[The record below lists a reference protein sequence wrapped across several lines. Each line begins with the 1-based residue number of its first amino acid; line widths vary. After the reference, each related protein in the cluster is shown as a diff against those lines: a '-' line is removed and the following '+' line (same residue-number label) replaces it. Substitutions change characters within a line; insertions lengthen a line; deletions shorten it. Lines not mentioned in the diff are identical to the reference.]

1 MQVGLAQCVNK
12 GMQRDYSM
20 DKASQEFAYEN
31 RNIRITTNGDN
42 SFLSVSNEKST
53 IECSLDK
60 TIEGVILG
68 SATIGDYLVL
78 FVKNNTQDSIYKI
91 KFNDSTGEV
100 VTLYQSTED
109 SNNLNFDINNPIECI
124 TSYEGDE
131 VQKVYW
137 VDGKNQPRFINI
149 FPDTTYPSNS
159 TFDFSPICTENT
171 NVTIEKEYNGLG
183 NFKSGIIQYFVTY
196 YKKFGAETNIVFQ
209 SPLYYISPKNRGG
222 EVNEDQTCNFKI
234 TIIPETDKFDFV
246 RVYSLVRT
254 STNISQVFLV
264 GDTKLQGVNVPVSI
278 IDTNNGIPMEDTELL
293 FLGGNT
299 IIAHTIEQ
307 KDNTLFLG
315 NIESTY
321 KSISSDT
328 SIEIKNEVK
337 DISNIEI
344 GFGTKIVKNND
355 YSNNEYYSYSPNM
368 DVSSEESTTFKYGE
382 YYRFG
387 IQFQLNTLEWTPT
400 YYIGDFQNNIS
411 LNNVDDTSIVT
422 YNPYIDKD
430 DIDTKSATMVYAKL
444 SKTFIESLKS
454 RGFISWR
461 LMVVPHTPGSRTIKA
476 QGLVTPT
483 LFNLKQRYKNQ
494 CYGSPIWTLGQ
505 CQQAKHFVNVDAS
518 IDSEEA
524 LKEDTVDYL
533 SPLNTLPTTIKYLDV
548 DEENK
553 ILNNIVSNAAEEKT
567 YKSLQTVSLTIGV
580 TRDYNSAQDRF
591 YGKIKIGV
599 FDSEDHSTKVY
610 KLNKKTSGG
619 YTEKIAEVGKLFGQ
633 RKKGCK
639 ELSKKLKNLI
649 WEDLKD
655 CVLNYESTSDQSEYI
670 YIKDLEGIDLNS
682 RVFLSGEVPSGEKI
696 RSWVTPSNTVEKHCS
711 TGVRDVS
718 FTVNEKLLENYEND
732 YFVDANLCNF
742 ISPDAENVNE
752 FLNFRIIGYTD
763 INNSISDYN
772 VNVKDS
778 IVDGTVYEAGYWN
791 FNNNKYKD
799 YFTGITS
806 YPIWPFSNRLHFI
819 NYWQQNGYIVKTNKT
834 LYDGSTT
841 DKLHF
846 ELSNKKFA
854 NMWFMQNTQ
863 WLDTPLDYGQIDY
876 IELNNN
882 TNSIIGTDIYNSNY
896 EYLLFPKDIKSSK
909 IAIKENKDNTDPIN
923 SSYDLKYINDILT
936 EGTDFA
942 KLKRNNESLL
952 ITHSSSEHVVFKLPE
967 EFTVKEVLPNY
978 NNNIIGNSDIFGNR
992 NTQILDVD
1000 NFIYLSNTPFWYEGL
1015 DYEIDRGT
1023 IDGKMALEITRD
1035 SYNKI
1040 TSMGVVWYRSWPIR
1054 YGSSNIHPDEQY
1066 IVNDCNPNIYTY
1078 YFLNNEDTYFN
1089 SVYGYDFSNYL
1100 GKNIVLYFKKEEDY
1114 YFIYIKN
1121 INSSPIFDVQSRYL
1135 EYKIEYMQVFKNLDK
1150 VTFRLSSE
1158 SYILDSVKQNYQL
1171 NFKEQQISHSKNTD
1185 VDSKYWVGEF
1195 YTPYDPSTFMGG
1207 NNDNAIEQNVFI
1219 PISGKYSF
1227 DLEKDENDNPLD
1239 YSLGYGLE
1247 GDTYYQRWDHVRLYP
1262 KNKENVNQNTD
1273 ALSIMLETYKNLDAD
1288 YRKFRGRLDTTTLT
1302 VDNTN
1307 DVLNPIYNQRN
1318 NYITS
1323 TVLDEKYD
1331 DSTHPTL
1338 FTWSLTK
1345 QPLSDIDI
1353 WTSTNLTRASQLDGD
1368 KGVLT
1373 KIKKWNN
1380 QLLVFQEKGLA
1391 VINFN
1396 QQTAIS
1402 TDSGV
1407 PVEIAA
1413 SGLVS
1418 GHYYIS
1424 STQGCKN
1431 KWSIVDSPYGVY
1443 FIDSYNKSINLFNS
1457 ESIKSLSTINLFE
1470 DWIRENEK
1478 GHIWNPSNIQGFK
1491 SFYDPIHKEV
1501 YFANNKEALCYNELL
1516 NQFTSFYNYGSL
1528 NTMTTI
1534 NGHTYGIKNNS
1545 IHKMFEGDDY
1555 CNLFGEQEDYSITYK
1570 VNKDPFVDKTWTN
1583 IEYRADIFNSGNIG
1597 DNNSTINI
1605 PLETFDTL
1613 EVWNEYQKGTTDLS
1627 KARCKFRIWRADIPR
1642 DTSEGKGLNRI
1653 RNPWIMLK
1661 LTKNSDSSSNRME
1674 FHDLLV
1680 KYLQ

>member
-1 MQVGLAQCVNK
+1 MQGLAQCVNK

-31 RNIRITTNGDN
+31 RNIRITTTGNE
-42 SFLSVSNEKST
+42 SFLSVTNERST
-53 IECSLDK
+53 EKIALDK
-60 TIEGVILG
+60 VLPNNIIILG
-68 SATIGDYLVL
+68 NATINDILILFCKGENLDY
-78 FVKNNTQDSIYKI
+78 IYK
-91 KFNDSTGEV
+91 V
-100 VTLYQSTED
+100 VIDNLQGKLILLYEG
-109 SNNLNFDINNPIECI
+109 NLSFSIDNPIECI

-131 VQKVYW
+131 VLKVYW
-137 VDGKNQPRFINI
+137 VDGVNQPRFINI

-159 TFDFSPICTENT
+159 TFDFSPICIENT
-171 NVTIEKEYNGLG
+171 NVTIEKEYNGIG

-196 YKKFGAETNIVFQ
+196 YKKFGAETNVVFQ

-254 STNISQVFLV
+254 SLNTPQVFLV
-264 GDTKLQGVNVPVSI
+264 GDTKLQGVKVPVSI

-321 KSISSDT
+321 KSINSDT

-355 YSNNEYYSYSPNM
+355 SSNNEYYSYSPNM
-368 DVSSEESTTFKYGE
+368 DLSSEESTTFKYGE

-411 LNNVDDTSIVT
+411 LNNVDDTSVVT

-430 DIDTKSATMVYAKL
+430 YIDTKSATMVYAKL
-444 SKTFIESLKS
+444 SKKFIESLKS

-461 LMVVPHTPGSRTIKA
+461 LMVVPHTSGSRTIKA
-476 QGLVTPT
+476 QGLVIPT

-518 IDSEEA
+518 INSEDA
-524 LKEDTVDYL
+524 LIEDIVDYL

-580 TRDYNSAQDRF
+580 TRDYNSAQDKF
-591 YGKIKIGV
+591 YGKIKIGI

-610 KLNKKTSGG
+610 KLHFKNFFEG
-619 YTEKIAEVGKLFGQ
+619 YTERIAEVRKLYGQ

-649 WEDLKD
+649 WKDLKD
-655 CVLNYESTSDQSEYI
+655 CVLNYELTLDQSEYI
-670 YIKDLEGIDLNS
+670 YIKDIEGIDLNS
-682 RVFLSGEVPSGEKI
+682 KVFLSGEVPSGEKI
-696 RSWVTPSNTVEKHCS
+696 RSWVTPSNTIEKHCS

-742 ISPDAENVNE
+742 VSPDVENVNE

-772 VNVKDS
+772 VNVKDN
-778 IVDGTVYEAGYWN
+778 ILDGTVYEAGYWN

-819 NYWQQNGYIVKTNKT
+819 NYWQQNGYIVKTNQT

-846 ELSNKKFA
+846 ELSDKKFA

-882 TNSIIGTDIYNSNY
+882 SDSIIGTDIYNSNY
-896 EYLLFPKDIKSSK
+896 EYLLFPKDVKSSK
-909 IAIKENKDNTDPIN
+909 IAIKENKNNTDPIN
-923 SSYDLKYINDILT
+923 SSYDLKYINDILI

-952 ITHSSSEHVVFKLPE
+952 IAHSSSEHVVFKLPE

-978 NNNIIGNSDIFGNR
+978 NNDIIGNSDVFGNR

-1000 NFIYLSNTPFWYEGL
+1000 NFIYLSNAPFWYEGL

-1040 TSMGVVWYRSWPIR
+1040 TSMGIVWYRSWPIR
-1054 YGSSNIHPDEQY
+1054 YDSSATHPDEQY

-1089 SVYGYDFSNYL
+1089 SINGEEISNYL

-1121 INSSPIFDVQSRYL
+1121 IKSSPIFEVQSSKL
-1135 EYKIEYMQVFKNLDK
+1135 EYKIEYMQVFKNLDN
-1150 VTFRLSSE
+1150 VAFRLPSE
-1158 SYILDSVKQNYQL
+1158 SYILDSVIQNYQL
-1171 NFKEQQISHSKNTD
+1171 NFKEQQISYSKD
-1185 VDSKYWVGEF
+1185 VDVNSKYWIGEF

-1207 NNDNAIEQNVFI
+1207 NSDNSIEQNVFI

-1227 DLEKDENDNPLD
+1227 DLEKDENDNTLD

-1288 YRKFRGRLDTTTLT
+1288 YREFRGRLDTTTLT

-1331 DSTHPTL
+1331 DSTYPTT

-1345 QPLSDIDI
+1345 HPLSDIDI
-1353 WTSTNLTRASQLDGD
+1353 WTSTNLSRTSQLDGD
-1368 KGVLT
+1368 KGILT

-1418 GHYYIS
+1418 GHYYTS

-1431 KWSIVDSPYGVY
+1431 KWSIAESPYGLY

-1457 ESIKSLSTINLFE
+1457 EGIKSLSTINLFE
-1470 DWIRENEK
+1470 DWIRKNEK
-1478 GHIWNPSNIQGFK
+1478 NVIWNPNNTQGFK

-1501 YFANNKEALCYNELL
+1501 YFVNDKEALCYNELL
-1516 NQFTSFYNYGSL
+1516 QQFTSFYDYGNM
-1528 NTMTTI
+1528 NTLI
-1534 NGHTYGIKNNS
+1534 PIDGHIYGIKDS
-1545 IHKMFEGDDY
+1545 TIYKMFEGGDY
-1555 CNLFGEQEDYSITYK
+1555 CKLFGETKEYSITYK
-1570 VNKDPFVDKTWTN
+1570 INKDPFVDKTWTN
-1583 IEYRADIFNSGNIG
+1583 IEYRADIFSSGNI
-1597 DNNSTINI
+1597 NSNPVKTNI
-1605 PLETFDTL
+1605 TFDEL
-1613 EVWNEYQKGTTDLS
+1613 EVWNEYQRGLTLLDNNKYPRALN
-1627 KARCKFRIWRADIPR
+1627 KFRIWRVDIPR
-1642 DTSEGKGLNRI
+1642 DSNDRRRIDRI

-1661 LTKNSDSSSNRME
+1661 LTKNTDTNKRME
-1674 FHDLLV
+1674 FHDLII